1 MSEMAMF
8 RQLNSPTRP
17 LAVYASTWQARASAI
32 IASRLEM
39 SYFDT
44 ATERNPMVY
53 VKAILSGMAA
63 VIATELLTIWWVL
76 RPWSSQKATGL
87 ELIFAVLRA
96 SLVHAQPWILAI
108 FLFATFFAASRLDSK
123 TLRVVLFW
131 IPTVTISCIG
141 ITLVA
146 LVANVA

>member
-1 MSEMAMF
+1 
-8 RQLNSPTRP
+8 
-17 LAVYASTWQARASAI
+17 
-32 IASRLEM
+32 
-39 SYFDT
+39 
-44 ATERNPMVY
+44 MVY
-53 VKAILSGMAA
+53 VKAILSGMTA

-76 RPWSSQKATGL
+76 RPWSSQKATGI

-131 IPTVTISCIG
+131 IPTVTISCIR
-141 ITLVA
+141 ITLVS
-146 LVANVA
+146 LVAHVITQFKNS

>member
-1 MSEMAMF
+1 
-8 RQLNSPTRP
+8 
-17 LAVYASTWQARASAI
+17 
-32 IASRLEM
+32 
-39 SYFDT
+39 
-44 ATERNPMVY
+44 MVY
-53 VKAILSGMAA
+53 VKAILSGMTA

-76 RPWSSQKATGL
+76 RPWSQKATTTGA

-96 SLVHAQPWILAI
+96 SLVSAQPWILAI

-141 ITLVA
+141 ITLVSF
-146 LVANVA
+146 VTYVITQFKNS

>member
-1 MSEMAMF
+1 M
-8 RQLNSPTRP
+8 
-17 LAVYASTWQARASAI
+17 VYA
-32 IASRLEM
+32 
-39 SYFDT
+39 
-44 ATERNPMVY
+44 
-53 VKAILSGMAA
+53 KAILTGMAA

-76 RPWSSQKATGL
+76 RPWSSQKAIGM
-87 ELIFAVLRA
+87 ELLFSVLRA

-141 ITLVA
+141 ITLVTI
-146 LVANVA
+146 VAYVITQFRNS

>member
-1 MSEMAMF
+1 
-8 RQLNSPTRP
+8 
-17 LAVYASTWQARASAI
+17 
-32 IASRLEM
+32 
-39 SYFDT
+39 
-44 ATERNPMVY
+44 MVY
-53 VKAILSGMAA
+53 VKAFLSGMTA

-76 RPWSSQKATGL
+76 RPWSQKTTGV
-87 ELIFAVLRA
+87 ELIFAVLKA

-141 ITLVA
+141 TTLVSF
-146 LVANVA
+146 VTYVITQFKNS